1 MQDEQGGYECM
12 YSLWHDDWFESNV
25 EILIYFLFTNF
36 EEKKRWRKMKCLF
49 IMVKSVMERARE
61 VINKSRN
68 VEVFQF

>member
-36 EEKKRWRKMKCLF
+36 EEKKKDEEKWSAYSLWLK
-49 IMVKSVMERARE
+49 V
-61 VINKSRN
+61 
-68 VEVFQF
+68 